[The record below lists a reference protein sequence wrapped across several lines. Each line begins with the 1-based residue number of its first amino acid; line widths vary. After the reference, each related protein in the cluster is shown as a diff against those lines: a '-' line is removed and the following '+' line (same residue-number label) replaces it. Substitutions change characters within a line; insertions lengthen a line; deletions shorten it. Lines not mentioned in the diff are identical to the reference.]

1 MTQETSQSPA
11 LLFDLDGTLIDSVYQ
26 HVLAWHEALEELGLS
41 LAVWRIH
48 RRIGMS
54 GGLLVQA
61 LGREIG
67 HRVNSERAQK
77 LQERHAA
84 IYERYQAAIQ
94 PLPGAREL
102 LQQLSRAKVP
112 FAIATSGLLAGARP
126 GLERLGIGPEVP
138 VITRQEVE
146 RAKPDPD
153 LFLAAARRLN
163 VPIGRAMVAGDSV
176 WDLLAARR
184 AGCLGIGLLSGGY
197 GKEELKQVGAYR
209 VYQDPAELLTHLD
222 EVGIRIVE

>member
-67 HRVNSERAQK
+67 HRVTSEQAQK

-84 IYERYQAAIQ
+84 VYERYPMFAHDA
-94 PLPGAREL
+94 PREGAVGSSEEFII
-102 LQQLSRAKVP
+102 SRTK
-112 FAIATSGLLAGARP
+112 F
-126 GLERLGIGPEVP
+126 E
-138 VITRQEVE
+138 
-146 RAKPDPD
+146 
-153 LFLAAARRLN
+153 
-163 VPIGRAMVAGDSV
+163 
-176 WDLLAARR
+176 
-184 AGCLGIGLLSGGY
+184 
-197 GKEELKQVGAYR
+197 
-209 VYQDPAELLTHLD
+209 
-222 EVGIRIVE
+222 

>member
-67 HRVNSERAQK
+67 HRV
-77 LQERHAA
+77 LQNRHKNF
-84 IYERYQAAIQ
+84 RSDM
-94 PLPGAREL
+94 PR
-102 LQQLSRAKVP
+102 
-112 FAIATSGLLAGARP
+112 FT
-126 GLERLGIGPEVP
+126 
-138 VITRQEVE
+138 
-146 RAKPDPD
+146 
-153 LFLAAARRLN
+153 N
-163 VPIGRAMVAGDSV
+163 
-176 WDLLAARR
+176 
-184 AGCLGIGLLSGGY
+184 
-197 GKEELKQVGAYR
+197 
-209 VYQDPAELLTHLD
+209 
-222 EVGIRIVE
+222 GIRQRSSLYRALANCCSN

>member
-67 HRVNSERAQK
+67 HRVNSEQAQK

-84 IYERYQAAIQ
+84 VFERYQAAIQ

-112 FAIATSGLLAGARP
+112 YAIATSGLLAGARP
-126 GLERLGIGPEVP
+126 ALERLGIGPEVP
-138 VITRQEVE
+138 DVTRQEVQ
-146 RAKPDPD
+146 RPKPDLD
-153 LFLAAARRLN
+153 LFLLRHDGSMSRSAERWLPTTVCGIYWLPGELAVWGAGSFRE
-163 VPIGRAMVAGDSV
+163 AM
-176 WDLLAARR
+176 
-184 AGCLGIGLLSGGY
+184 
-197 GKEELKQVGAYR
+197 GKKS
-209 VYQDPAELLTHLD
+209 
-222 EVGIRIVE
+222 

>member
-1 MTQETSQSPA
+1 MTQETSQSPV

-61 LGREIG
+61 LGREVG
-67 HRVNSERAQK
+67 HRVTSEQAQK

-84 IYERYQAAIQ
+84 VYERYQAAVQ

-102 LQQLSRAKVP
+102 LQQLSRAKIP
-112 FAIATSGLLAGARP
+112 YAIATSGLPGGARP
-126 GLERLGIGPEVP
+126 ALERLGIGPEVP
-138 VITRQEVE
+138 VITRQKSNAQN
-146 RAKPDPD
+146 RIPTCFLPQHNGSMSPSAKRWLPATVCGIYWPPGE
-153 LFLAAARRLN
+153 LAVWGSGCFR
-163 VPIGRAMVAGDSV
+163 GAM
-176 WDLLAARR
+176 
-184 AGCLGIGLLSGGY
+184 
-197 GKEELKQVGAYR
+197 GKR
-209 VYQDPAELLTHLD
+209 N
-222 EVGIRIVE
+222 